1 MLLDLLVLLLHFLM
15 SLLSEIAHTLC
26 LFRLLWRFKL
36 DTTLL
41 NPLKMLLDNVVRIE
55 PYNRRLN
62 LSLRVEH
69 SRKGKRVSL
78 DLIANSRIPCT
89 IEVIDLKLPMFFFF
103 ELIDDILEVSA
114 ELAVWG
120 EELYEFIGGV
130 IIEDLLFVL
139 DVADHSGVREVPFL
153 AVTQG
158 GQQ

>member
-1 MLLDLLVLLLHFLM
+1 MHLFMVFFFFLWLSNMHRLFLRRRCLLLHFFVHLFHFLM
-15 SLLSEIAHTLC
+15 HFLTKIAHTLW

-36 DTTLL
+36 DNTLL

-55 PYNRRLN
+55 PHNRSLN
-62 LSLRVEH
+62 LSLGVEH
-69 SRKGKRVSL
+69 SRKWKRVSL

-114 ELAVWG
+114 ELAVRG

-130 IIEDLLFVL
+130 II
-139 DVADHSGVREVPFL
+139 
-153 AVTQG
+153 
-158 GQQ
+158 